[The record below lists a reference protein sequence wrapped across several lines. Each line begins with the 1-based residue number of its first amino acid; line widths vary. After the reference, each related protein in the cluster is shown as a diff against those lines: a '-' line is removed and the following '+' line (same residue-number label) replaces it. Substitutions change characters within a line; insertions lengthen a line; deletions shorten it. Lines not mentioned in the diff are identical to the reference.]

1 MRIGFIHATCN
12 AVAPIMETAKAF
24 CPEVN
29 IVNFVDEY
37 LLEHA
42 NQVGGIDPAGLRQ
55 FAKLLFSAAQANP
68 DGIVVACTVYSP
80 MAAYFQPFLEVPIV
94 GIDRAMIEQAV
105 DSGEKIGIIGTTAPS
120 VPAMK
125 KQMLEYAVSAG
136 KVPVMETRTVTEA
149 MARLRAG
156 DPKAHDDLIRRAA
169 LELIAAGCT
178 TIVLSQI
185 TMARAR
191 QQIQIPGITVLTS
204 PETGLARI
212 LERIKQGRPNENILM

>member
-1 MRIGFIHATCN
+1 MRIGFIHATSN
-12 AVAPIMETAKAF
+12 AIAPIMETAKNF
-24 CPEVN
+24 CPEVTV
-29 IVNFVDEY
+29 VNFVDEY

-55 FAKLLFSAAQANP
+55 FTKLLFSAAQANL

-80 MAAYFQPFLEVPIV
+80 MATYFQPFLEVPIV

-120 VPAMK
+120 VPAVQ
-125 KQMLEYAVSAG
+125 KQMLEYATSIG
-136 KVPVMETRTVTEA
+136 KVPVMETHTVVEA
-149 MARLRAG
+149 MSRLRAG
-156 DPKAHDDLIRRAA
+156 DPQAHDQLIRKAA
-169 LELIAAGCT
+169 LELVQEGCT

-185 TMARAR
+185 TMAQAR
-191 QQIQIPGITVLTS
+191 QQIQIPGITILTS

-212 LERIKQGRPNENILM
+212 LERIKKTKPGKSV

>member
-12 AVAPIMETAKAF
+12 AVAPIMETARVLY
-24 CPEVN
+24 PDVTV
-29 IVNFVDEY
+29 VNFVDEQ

-55 FAKLLFSAAQANP
+55 FAKLLFSAAQANL
-68 DGIVVACTVYSP
+68 DGIVVACTIYSP

-105 DSGEKIGIIGTTAPS
+105 DSGEKIGLLGTTAPS

-125 KQMLEYAVSAG
+125 QQMLEYAASVG
-136 KVPVMETRTVTEA
+136 KVPVMETRTVAEA

-156 DPKAHDDLIRRAA
+156 DLQAHDDLIRWAA
-169 LELIAAGCT
+169 LELISEGCT

-185 TMARAR
+185 TMARVK
-191 QQIQIPGITVLTS
+191 ILLQIPGITVLTS

-212 LERIKQGRPNENILM
+212 MRLVKQNQT

>member
-12 AVAPIMETAKAF
+12 AVAPIMETARALY
-24 CPEVN
+24 PE
-29 IVNFVDEY
+29 ITAVNFVDEQ

-55 FAKLLFSAAQANP
+55 FAKLLFSAAQANL
-68 DGIVVACTVYSP
+68 DGIVVACTIYSP

-105 DSGEKIGIIGTTAPS
+105 DSGEKIGLLGTTAPS

-125 KQMLEYAVSAG
+125 QQMLEYAASVG
-136 KVPVMETRTVTEA
+136 KVPVMETRTVAEA

-156 DPKAHDDLIRRAA
+156 DLQAHDDLIRRAA
-169 LELIAAGCT
+169 LELIQDGCT

-185 TMARAR
+185 TMARVK
-191 QQIQIPGITVLTS
+191 ILLQIPGITVLTS

-212 LERIKQGRPNENILM
+212 MRLIK

>member
-12 AVAPIMETAKAF
+12 AVAPIMETARALY
-24 CPEVN
+24 PE
-29 IVNFVDEY
+29 ITAVNFVDEQ

-55 FAKLLFSAAQANP
+55 FAKLLFSAAQANL
-68 DGIVVACTVYSP
+68 DGIVVACTIYSP

-105 DSGEKIGIIGTTAPS
+105 DSGEKIGLLGTTAPS

-125 KQMLEYAVSAG
+125 QQMLEYAASVG
-136 KVPVMETRTVTEA
+136 KVPVMETRTVAEA

-156 DPKAHDDLIRRAA
+156 DLQAHDDLIRRAA
-169 LELIAAGCT
+169 LELIQDGCT

-185 TMARAR
+185 TMARAK
-191 QQIQIPGITVLTS
+191 ILLQIPGITVLTS
-204 PETGLARI
+204 PETGLAR
-212 LERIKQGRPNENILM
+212 LMQLVKQN

>member
-12 AVAPIMETAKAF
+12 AVAPIMDTARVLY
-24 CPEVN
+24 PEITV
-29 IVNFVDEY
+29 VNFVDEQ

-42 NQVGGIDPAGLRQ
+42 NRVGGIDPAGLRQ
-55 FAKLLFSAAQANP
+55 FGRALFTAAEAEL

-80 MAAYFQPFLEVPIV
+80 MAAYFQPFLEVPIL

-105 DSGEKIGIIGTTAPS
+105 DSGEKIGLLGTTAPS

-125 KQMLEYAVSAG
+125 KQMLEYAAAIG
-136 KVPVMETRTVTEA
+136 KVPTIAERTVVDA
-149 MARLRAG
+149 MARLRG
-156 DPKAHDDLIRRAA
+156 GNSQAHDDLIRKAA
-169 LELIAAGCT
+169 LELISEGCT

-185 TMARAR
+185 TMARAKKLL
-191 QQIQIPGITVLTS
+191 QIPGITVLTS

-212 LERIKQGRPNENILM
+212 MRLVKHG